1 MNRIGLGKRWLAGVV
16 LVAGGCGAIPEF
28 LVDAGREAAKEA
40 LEKSVEEAVGQVVNG
55 VVNDLWDSND
65 LARLLEADGEGERDD
80 DRRR

>member
-40 LEKSVEEAVGQVVNG
+40 IEEAVGQVVNG

-65 LARLLEADGEGERDD
+65 LAHLLEADGEGERDD

>member
-1 MNRIGLGKRWLAGVV
+1 MNRKGLGKRWLAGVV

-40 LEKSVEEAVGQVVNG
+40 IEEAVGQVVNG

-65 LARLLEADGEGERDD
+65 LAHLLEADREGERDD

>member
-40 LEKSVEEAVGQVVNG
+40 LEEAVGQVVNG

-65 LARLLEADGEGERDD
+65 LAHLLEADGEGERDD